1 MDDNNDPTEAMLAST
16 GTANSG
22 SSGGGES
29 LLSRIRAIFNPR
41 GYSAVP
47 NDKIEPYQELIISPK
62 LYKRSVNCL
71 RFAIFVDAIAGTI
84 EQPNYRKCLS

>member
-16 GTANSG
+16 GTVNSG
-22 SSGGGES
+22 SSGGES

-47 NDKIEPYQELIISPK
+47 NDKIKPYQEW
-62 LYKRSVNCL
+62 R
-71 RFAIFVDAIAGTI
+71 
-84 EQPNYRKCLS
+84 